1 MHRAGHRLQ
10 QIAAAIKGAPLPA
23 RGAKGAGRWIPS
35 PRTCGERGRVRG
47 SFRYDREKPSI
58 SLSAQLIASSN
69 DWRCCVTLAINF
81 VKVAWANIWVPI
93 LRGAG

>member
-1 MHRAGHRLQ
+1 M
-10 QIAAAIKGAPLPA
+10 
-23 RGAKGAGRWIPS
+23 
-35 PRTCGERGRVRG
+35 RG

-93 LRGAG
+93 LSGAG